1 MAEVINNSRSVII
14 LSNSFLFN
22 IANVMRGK
30 HQQQQSEGL
39 SGRAFKQRTDK
50 NHPSEGG
57 LRFYSYPDRTMD
69 KLMPVYK

>member
-22 IANVMRGK
+22 IANVMRESISSNRK
-30 HQQQQSEGL
+30 VYLVERSNNEL
-39 SGRAFKQRTDK
+39 I

>member
-22 IANVMRGK
+22 IANVMRESISSSNRK
-30 HQQQQSEGL
+30 VYLVERSNNEL
-39 SGRAFKQRTDK
+39 IKPSFGRWTA
-50 NHPSEGG
+50 
-57 LRFYSYPDRTMD
+57 FYSYPDRTMD